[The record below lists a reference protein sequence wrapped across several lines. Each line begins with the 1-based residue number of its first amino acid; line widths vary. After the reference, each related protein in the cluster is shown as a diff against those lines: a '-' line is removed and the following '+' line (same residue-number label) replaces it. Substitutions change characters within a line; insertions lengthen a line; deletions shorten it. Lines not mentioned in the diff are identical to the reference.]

1 MRRYL
6 SSGLLTRDDR
16 FPMVLPEASNKDSEM
31 EKKMISPI
39 AWLIWESVAPPQS
52 GMTVAISFTEDI
64 AIQ

>member
-1 MRRYL
+1 MTGFPWF
-6 SSGLLTRDDR
+6 SQKHLTKIQRW
-16 FPMVLPEASNKDSEM
+16 K
-31 EKKMISPI
+31 KKMISPI